1 MIARWTNIKKILKGE
16 KGVIATFGLFGFFIF
31 IGLMLA
37 GGFATFT
44 QYSNSMDFCISCH
57 EMESIVYQE
66 YKESHHYKTRV
77 GVRPDC
83 ADCHVPYEGWVKM
96 VIHKIGATKELYYH
110 MTGKID
116 TREKFEAHR
125 LEMAQT
131 VWDRMKA
138 NDSAGCR
145 RCHKVDAWDYELQ
158 KRRSVVQHQEM
169 AKTGETCIDC
179 HKGIAHKAIHEQLE
193 EEEEFEAFEA
203 FDDFE

>member
-1 MIARWTNIKKILKGE
+1 MAKGWKGIKAILKGE
-16 KGVIATFGLFGFFIF
+16 KGIFATLALFSFFIF

-44 QYSNSMDFCISCH
+44 QYTNTMQFCISCH
-57 EMESIVYQE
+57 EMESTVYQE
-66 YKESHHYKTRV
+66 YKESHHFKTRV

-96 VIHKIGATKELYYH
+96 VVHKTLATKELFYH

-125 LEMAQT
+125 LELAEN
-131 VWDRMKA
+131 VWAKMKA

-145 RCHKVDAWDYELQ
+145 KCHKADAWDYDLQ
-158 KRRSVVQHQEM
+158 SRRAVVSHQDM
-169 AKTGETCIDC
+169 VNTGETCIDC
-179 HKGIAHKAIHEQLE
+179 HKGVAHKLPQME
-193 EEEEFEAFEA
+193 EEEEEDFDPFGFE
-203 FDDFE
+203 